1 MEDARHAKKDNFKWG
16 MPVVQPEVISYD
28 PPKDDFY
35 KARISTLERENRE
48 LREEIEK
55 RAEWYGMG
63 KDAFDERQNAL
74 IEEIDK
80 LRTENTKLRVA
91 LINAELR
98 NV

>member
-28 PPKDDFY
+28 PPKDEWF

-63 KDAFDERQNAL
+63 KDAFEKNYNELADENARLREENDRLKTAL
-74 IEEIDK
+74 IREAIRD
-80 LRTENTKLRVA
+80 V
-91 LINAELR
+91 
-98 NV
+98 

>member
-1 MEDARHAKKDNFKWG
+1 MEDARHAKKDSFKWG

>member
-1 MEDARHAKKDNFKWG
+1 MEDARHAKKDSFKWG

-63 KDAFDERQNAL
+63 KDAFEKNYNELADENARLREENDRLKTAL
-74 IEEIDK
+74 IREAIRD
-80 LRTENTKLRVA
+80 V
-91 LINAELR
+91 
-98 NV
+98 

>member
-1 MEDARHAKKDNFKWG
+1 MDNARHAKQEVFKWEK
-16 MPVVQPEVISYD
+16 PEQPKVISYD

-48 LREEIEK
+48 LRAEIEK